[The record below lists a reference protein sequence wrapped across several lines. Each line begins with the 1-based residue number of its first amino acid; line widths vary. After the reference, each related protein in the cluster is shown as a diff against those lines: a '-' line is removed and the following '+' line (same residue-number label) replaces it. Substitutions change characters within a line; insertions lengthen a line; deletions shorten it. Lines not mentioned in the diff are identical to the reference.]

1 MTIRLIP
8 DWKDD
13 VFREKKFSSVLRASF
28 GVVGSPWDAG
38 VFLVALTTGL
48 AVVSWAGYIADY
60 LAPASVTYKI
70 LQAWG
75 ALALGL
81 ASSILGFLIAGFSI
95 FAAMTRKELFWE
107 LAKIG
112 TKSRNI
118 SDFKFIFFNFLF
130 VFAHYLI
137 YLIFSVVLAFL
148 FVKGSPVWLVAILA
162 QSNTDIYVDLICA
175 YIGVLFGS
183 YSLYILLLLRSFIW
197 SMYQSL
203 LIAIFADADSDEN
216 DQQQGDTSTP
226 TESAPTAP
234 GSPPPLNAS

>member
-8 DWKDD
+8 NWKADA
-13 VFREKKFSSVLRASF
+13 FQEKKFSSVLRASF
-28 GVVGSPWDAG
+28 GVVGSRWDVI
-38 VFLVALTTGL
+38 VFSIALASGL
-48 AVVSWAGYIADY
+48 AVATWAEYIADY

-95 FAAMTRKELFWE
+95 FAAMTKKELFWE
-107 LAKIG
+107 LAEIETAPRK
-112 TKSRNI
+112 I

-130 VFAHYLI
+130 VFAHYLF
-137 YLIFSVVLAFL
+137 YLMLSVALAFL
-148 FVKGSPVWLVAILA
+148 FVKGSPVWLAAIEI
-162 QSNTDIYVDLICA
+162 QSGTNISVDLLCA
-175 YIGVLFGS
+175 YVGVLFGC

-203 LIAIFADADSDEN
+203 LIAIFADAPSGDEGEVPPAIPRN
-216 DQQQGDTSTP
+216 TS
-226 TESAPTAP
+226 SN
-234 GSPPPLNAS
+234 SPAG